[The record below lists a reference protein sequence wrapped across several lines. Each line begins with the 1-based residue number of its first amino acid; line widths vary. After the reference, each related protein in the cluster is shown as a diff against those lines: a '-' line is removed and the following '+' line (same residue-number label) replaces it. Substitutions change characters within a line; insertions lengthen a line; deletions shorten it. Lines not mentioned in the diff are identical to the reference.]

1 MYPRINYEMTEENEK
16 ELLNTCKP
24 TPVMRIGN
32 YTGTTPQE
40 NANNAW
46 KALGSKMGFDYMT
59 VRPVNGKGTRYFT
72 AVPSENE
79 TQRKE
84 RIEKEQREAKRLEV
98 IELQKEIEQLTFKKN
113 SLLKQLEGKNAED
126 I

>member
-16 ELLNTCKP
+16 VLLNACKP
-24 TPVMRIGN
+24 TPVMKIMG
-32 YTGTTPQE
+32 GTSQQE

-46 KALGSKMGFDYMT
+46 KALGRKMGFDYVT
-59 VRPVNGKGTRYFT
+59 VRPINGKGTRYFT

-84 RIEKEQREAKRLEV
+84 RIGKEQREAKRLKV
-98 IELQKEIEQLTFKKN
+98 IELQKDIEQLTFKKN
-113 SLLKQLEGKNAED
+113 SLLKQLEDKNAED
-126 I
+126 V